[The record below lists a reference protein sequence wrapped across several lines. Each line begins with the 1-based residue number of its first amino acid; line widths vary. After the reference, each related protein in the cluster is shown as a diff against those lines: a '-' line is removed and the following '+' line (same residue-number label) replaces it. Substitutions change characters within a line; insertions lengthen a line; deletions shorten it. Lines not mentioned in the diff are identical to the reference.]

1 MVLGKK
7 SGMIPVIENIY
18 FASVFEVLEYNIKY
32 SRMKQLS
39 WRHFILNMQIVSK
52 NLLQQWGSK
61 RTVLYYDS
69 SVTFFGDVANA
80 ASHEVMSSQN
90 QARHRCVQY
99 QIGTSTCTTKTQHRP
114 NKTVKNIR
122 ILQVNRIA
130 NKHKAQPDMHYST
143 KDKIQWYLKYQ
154 TYQTTQPISNDKSK
168 HTHSGDGS
176 SDASICMIERIGIY
190 HICAGMRR
198 CALVSGASDL
208 LIEGDVACISLL

>member
-1 MVLGKK
+1 MCQKTCFSNEALKELFYIMIHQSHFLAMWLTPLAMKWCLVKTRLVTGVCNVRLVLVRVPQKH
-7 SGMIPVIENIY
+7 NTD
-18 FASVFEVLEYNIKY
+18 
-32 SRMKQLS
+32 
-39 WRHFILNMQIVSK
+39 QIS
-52 NLLQQWGSK
+52 
-61 RTVLYYDS
+61 
-69 SVTFFGDVANA
+69 
-80 ASHEVMSSQN
+80 
-90 QARHRCVQY
+90 
-99 QIGTSTCTTKTQHRP
+99 RP

-190 HICAGMRR
+190 HMCAGMRR
-198 CALVSGASDL
+198 CALVSGASDV
-208 LIEGDVACISLL
+208 LIEGDVACISML